1 MILDQVRHD
10 AVAAGCARASEHNRD
25 DAAVAALDRGQK
37 VEARSP
43 CIAGLDTVHALDPA
57 QQVVVIGHAG
67 AAIAELVGR
76 KIGVIPGETLLNGP
90 AEDREIACGGDLFVI
105 GQAGGIGIM
114 RSAHAQHVGLGSHHL
129 GKMVLAAAQGF
140 GDGDGN
146 IVGRFGDDGLD
157 GVFDGDGG
165 TRPQTELRGCHRGCV
180 GRNGDLVAE
189 PHAALFQ
196 LFEKQVER
204 HHLGDRGGMAQLV
217 FCIGI
222 EDPARIGIDNHGRKQ
237 RGRRCCG

>member
-90 AEDREIACGGDLFVI
+90 AEDREIACGGDLLPNMWALAVI
-105 GQAGGIGIM
+105 I
-114 RSAHAQHVGLGSHHL
+114 SAKWSSLLPKASA
-129 GKMVLAAAQGF
+129 MATAISLA
-140 GDGDGN
+140 
-146 IVGRFGDDGLD
+146 
-157 GVFDGDGG
+157 
-165 TRPQTELRGCHRGCV
+165 
-180 GRNGDLVAE
+180 DLVTT
-189 PHAALFQ
+189 AL
-196 LFEKQVER
+196 
-204 HHLGDRGGMAQLV
+204 MASSTAMV
-217 FCIGI
+217 A
-222 EDPARIGIDNHGRKQ
+222 PGRKPSFEGAIEAAWAETGISSPS
-237 RGRRCCG
+237 RMRPFSSCSKSR